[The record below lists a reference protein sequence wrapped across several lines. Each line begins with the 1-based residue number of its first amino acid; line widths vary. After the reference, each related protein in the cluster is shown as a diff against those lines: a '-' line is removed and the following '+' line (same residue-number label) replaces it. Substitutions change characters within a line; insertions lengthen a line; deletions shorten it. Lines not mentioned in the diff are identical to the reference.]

1 MIYLTKKFIS
11 IVRDIRFVQKCNRD
25 FTHFWI
31 CVFLCWGKMNLDT
44 PITIL
49 LLVAESL
56 GGNCFVGLVI
66 TRSSFCLMGC
76 KLAFCHVSIF
86 IMILNFLPTII
97 YSCLFKYIMSSLRSS
112 SFLCLI
118 LSLIMETL
126 LGLYAILMEFA
137 SFMIFFSFSLIF
149 VIISHFDLY

>member
-11 IVRDIRFVQKCNRD
+11 IARDIKFVQKCNRD

-31 CVFLCWGKMNLDT
+31 CVFLCWGKMNSDT

-56 GGNCFVGLVI
+56 GGNCFVGLVTTLSPFGLI
-66 TRSSFCLMGC
+66 GC

-86 IMILNFLPTII
+86 IMILNFLPAII

-112 SFLCLI
+112 SFLYLI

-137 SFMIFFSFSLIF
+137 SFMIFFSF
-149 VIISHFDLY
+149 

>member
-1 MIYLTKKFIS
+1 VIYLTKKFIS
-11 IVRDIRFVQKCNRD
+11 IARDIKFVPKCNLD

-31 CVFLCWGKMNLDT
+31 FVFLCWGKMNSDT

-56 GGNCFVGLVI
+56 GENCFMGYVMTI
-66 TRSSFCLMGC
+66 SSFWLMGC
-76 KLAFCHVSIF
+76 KLAFCHVNIF
-86 IMILNFLPTII
+86 IMILNFLPAII

-112 SFLCLI
+112 SFLYSI

-137 SFMIFFSFSLIF
+137 SFMIFFSF
-149 VIISHFDLY
+149 